1 MQVSGNNNPL
11 LYYKLAYE
19 LKESQTKAFEA
30 QPTVVRDLVTFS
42 EDITSIRSVDDLM
55 KNRVVLNMVLSAF
68 QLESEIDKPAMVEK
82 ILTESPTN
90 EESLVNRLAE
100 PRWTKLAEALH
111 PLNSDPDF
119 FQKQDNVDAI
129 LTGYKT
135 NEYEKYQGENADG
148 VREAMYFKRLAGD
161 VETVTQI
168 IADKALMRVVR
179 VGLGLPESFQGLSFD
194 QQLERLE
201 RMVDVEDFKDPE
213 KIDEMIDRFLIFTQ
227 VNNNDPTANPM
238 LSLFQPIGNGEF
250 VGPAPLQIDF
260 SV

>member
-19 LKESQTKAFEA
+19 LKDSQTRAFEA

-42 EDITSIRSVDDLM
+42 EDITSIKSVEDLM

-68 QLESEIDKPAMVEK
+68 QLESEIDKPALVEK
-82 ILTESPTN
+82 ILTEPPTDS
-90 EESLVNRLAE
+90 ESLVNRLAE
-100 PRWTKLAEALH
+100 PRWTKLAQAIY

-119 FQKQDNVDAI
+119 FQKQENVDAI

-135 NEYEKYQGENADG
+135 NEYEKFQGENADG

-161 VETVTQI
+161 IESVTQI
-168 IADKALMRVVR
+168 IADKALMKVVR

-194 QQLERLE
+194 QQLARLE
-201 RMVDVEDFKDPE
+201 RMIDIEDFKDPE
-213 KIDEMIDRFLIFTQ
+213 KIDGMIDRFLIFTQ

-238 LSLFQPIGNGEF
+238 LSLFQPIGNGEY
-250 VGPAPLQIDF
+250 VGPQPIQIDF